1 MSENCLPLWQQP
13 LRSLPTAARVA
24 RMLTGT
30 LPVLFLFCYLG
41 VVACGARFFSF
52 FSFFICIC
60 QKKCILLRRI
70 LKERAKSMCVIEQTA
85 TTTTVRLSKRRWAH
99 LMELDKIY
107 RLARTIKR
115 SMQQVEYAPAMSADE
130 AIAALRAL

>member
-1 MSENCLPLWQQP
+1 
-13 LRSLPTAARVA
+13 
-24 RMLTGT
+24 
-30 LPVLFLFCYLG
+30 
-41 VVACGARFFSF
+41 
-52 FSFFICIC
+52 
-60 QKKCILLRRI
+60 
-70 LKERAKSMCVIEQTA
+70 MCVIEQTA

-130 AIAALRAL
+130 AIAALRALWQYECPMILRWVTTYLHLR